1 MTIKQE
7 LSDLKI
13 LLNNNQYPVQ
23 LPKSFYN
30 SPSSKEIASTNSD
43 TSHWNLYSGRSC
55 GKKEEEWKE
64 KTDQA
69 SEKHWTIRI

>member
-43 TSHWNLYSGRSC
+43 TSHRNLYSGRSC
-55 GKKEEEWKE
+55 GKKEEE
-64 KTDQA
+64 
-69 SEKHWTIRI
+69 